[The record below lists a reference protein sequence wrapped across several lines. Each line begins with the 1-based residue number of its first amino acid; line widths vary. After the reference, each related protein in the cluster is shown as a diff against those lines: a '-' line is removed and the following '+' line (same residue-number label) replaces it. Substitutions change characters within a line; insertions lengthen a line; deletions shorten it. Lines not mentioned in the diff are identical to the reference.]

1 MSTKCF
7 YIQVLQETAIVGLPT
22 AEQLKQLEDSGFIE
36 QAKVIVFTINLKYNI

>member
-36 QAKVIVFTINLKYNI
+36 QAKVILFTITLKYNM